1 MNGEHTPEFRMCVYH
16 KEHKAIMDRNAHDIQ
31 DIWRSI
37 DKMRTWVIIGSGSM
51 VLTLIG
57 IVFQFIIKYVGN

>member
-1 MNGEHTPEFRMCVYH
+1 MNGEPEFRMCIYH
-16 KEHKAIMDRNAHDIQ
+16 KEHEATMRRNASDIQ

-37 DKMRTWVIIGSGSM
+37 DKMKTWVIVGSGSM

-57 IVFQFIIKYVGN
+57 IVFQFVLKYMGH